1 MRLRGAGEDS
11 RGDAPWMSTGDIRGP
26 DTAVMPAEGSDDELE
41 YASLL
46 REFEDKVAELGNVEG
61 GTSGVGDEAE
71 ADGAALN
78 KLREDMV
85 RELEARFDAV
95 TNDEELERLLS
106 EALGGGNATG
116 LQMPPVDSLFAAK
129 RMAAVDPITAAQ
141 ALRGQSAGAGGE
153 VRGMSAECAQT
164 TRRARD
170 APAGSVQGRRW
181 NSSNAHGCRPAC
193 IHK

>member
-11 RGDAPWMSTGDIRGP
+11 RGDAPWMANEDIRGP
-26 DTAVMPAEGSDDELE
+26 ASADRPEVGSDDELE

-71 ADGAALN
+71 ADGAAMD
-78 KLREDMV
+78 KLREDMA
-85 RELEARFDAV
+85 RQLEARFDAV

-106 EALGGGNATG
+106 ETLGGGDPTG
-116 LQMPPVDSLFAAK
+116 LQMPPLDSLSAAK
-129 RMAAVDPITAAQ
+129 GMAAVDPISAAQ
-141 ALRGQSAGAGGE
+141 ALRGQSAGVGSE

-170 APAGSVQGRRW
+170 APAGSVQGRRS
-181 NSSNAHGCRPAC
+181 NSSNEY
-193 IHK
+193 

>member
-11 RGDAPWMSTGDIRGP
+11 RGDAPWMANEDIRGP
-26 DTAVMPAEGSDDELE
+26 DSADRPAVGSDDELE

-71 ADGAALN
+71 ADGAAMD
-78 KLREDMV
+78 KLREDMA

-106 EALGGGNATG
+106 ETLGGGDPTG
-116 LQMPPVDSLFAAK
+116 LQMPPLDSLSAAK
-129 RMAAVDPITAAQ
+129 GMAAVDPISAAQ
-141 ALRGQSAGAGGE
+141 ALRGQSAGVGSE

-170 APAGSVQGRRW
+170 APAGSVQGRRS
-181 NSSNAHGCRPAC
+181 NSSNEH
-193 IHK
+193 